1 MRNYFAYLCAVFV
14 RLILILA
21 ILISVEY
28 YFYQALKNILLEKFY
43 RTLWILEWAWI
54 VGILIILIIL
64 FFYRPHQWHD
74 VFRIILSVIL
84 LIEISKLFG
93 ALFMLLD
100 DVRRLFV
107 AIFSF
112 LNISQKNISSTNISR
127 SEFFSQLAIL
137 FTFIP
142 FAGFVYGIV
151 RGAYKFKIHQVELFF
166 DELPASFDGLKIVQI
181 SDLHLG
187 SFFNTKPVEKIVE
200 LVNKEQAD
208 IIFFTGDLVNNIVEE
223 AFPYK
228 NILSQLKAPLGVY
241 SILGNHDYGDY
252 VLWENESKKKE
263 NLWRLIQLQKEMGWD
278 ILLNE
283 NRILEKNGEKIAIIG
298 VENWGGNLHFP
309 KYGKLDV
316 AYKGTEH
323 IPFKILLSHDPS
335 HWDLQVSKEFKDIQ
349 LTLSGHTHGFQ
360 FGVEYGNIK
369 FSPVKWVYKHWA
381 GLYKLK
387 HKNLLA
393 ENKAHHISTKN
404 IEQYLYV
411 NRGVG
416 FIGYPGRLGIWP
428 EITVIKLRK
437 G

>member
-1 MRNYFAYLCAVFV
+1 M
-14 RLILILA
+14 ILI
-21 ILISVEY
+21 
-28 YFYQALKNILLEKFY
+28 
-43 RTLWILEWAWI
+43 
-54 VGILIILIIL
+54 
-64 FFYRPHQWHD
+64 FYRPHQWHD

-100 DVRRLFV
+100 DVRRLFL

-112 LNISQKNISSTNISR
+112 FNTSHKNISSSNISR

-142 FAGFVYGIV
+142 FAGFIYGIV

-166 DELPASFDGLKIVQI
+166 DELPSSFDGLKIVQI

-200 LVNKEQAD
+200 LVNKEHAD
-208 IIFFTGDLVNNIVEE
+208 IIFFTGDLVNNIADE

-228 NILSQLKAPLGVY
+228 NILSQLKAPMGVY

-252 VLWENESKKKE
+252 VLWESESKKKE
-263 NLWRLIQLQKEMGWD
+263 NLWQLIQLQKEMGWD

-283 NRILEKNGEKIAIIG
+283 NRILEKSGEKIAIIG

-309 KYGKLDV
+309 KYGKLDI
-316 AYKGTEH
+316 AYKGVQS

-387 HKNLLA
+387 HKNFLA
-393 ENKAHHISTKN
+393 ENKKDSLTKN
-404 IEQYLYV
+404 VEQYLYV

-428 EITVIKLRK
+428 EITVIKLKR